1 MSCRSLSIFFAC
13 VVLGVFPLMA
23 ATQPVPAKAA
33 ASALAK
39 LPLTF
44 EANHGQF
51 DAPVRF
57 LSRTP
62 RYTMFLTPNE
72 TVLQLH
78 GAQHDVIRWHLSG
91 ANADP
96 SIQGERPLETRT
108 NYFRGTDR
116 AKWRT
121 DVDNF
126 AQVRYERVYP
136 GVDLV
141 FRGNQQQVEYDFTLA
156 PNANAKQIRFA
167 FDGVDSMTTKK
178 DGSLL
183 LRTPHGTLVQSRPL
197 VYQEIGGRRS
207 IVDAHYRVNGK
218 SVGFALGNYDHSQP
232 LIIDPVLD
240 WSTYLGGSDVDL
252 SYAIALDSSGN
263 AYVTGVSGS
272 TDFPTVNPIQ
282 GTKAYDWDVMV
293 AKINAA
299 GTAVVYATYLGGNG
313 GNEYGL
319 GIAVDSSGNAY
330 VSGGTNSSDFP
341 GITGGSIQSTY
352 GGTGYYRDAFALK
365 INAAGSAILWATYL
379 GGSGDDMAYGI
390 TADSS
395 GNAYVA
401 GYTESASLPWISGSA
416 IQPTFGGS
424 TDGFVIKIN
433 SSGANVWATYLG
445 TSGGDSLGVVRLD
458 GSGNVWVAGTTD
470 SSSWP
475 GVTGSSAQSTYAG
488 NGDAVITEINAAGT
502 AIGYSTYLGGSDY
515 EEMQGLALDSS
526 GNVYVTGTTLSTS
539 FPGVTGSSIQPSNGG
554 SYDMYVT
561 KLNST
566 LSSITWSTFL
576 GGSDYDGS
584 QDIAV
589 DSSGNVYVAGMTA
602 STNFPVSNAIQ
613 ATYGGGTVDATATKI
628 NAAGTAILYSTYLGG
643 SDEDQCYGG
652 AIDGSGHFYLTG
664 FTASNDFIGTSGSAI
679 QPAYGGNYDAWI
691 ARIGDSASPSLTSI
705 SPTSG
710 VPGTQV
716 TLTGTGF
723 GAVQGTGSVWL
734 GNKLAG
740 SIVSWSNTQVVATV
754 ATNVAS
760 GSAQVQQAG
769 TWSNA
774 ITFTIITPTISS
786 ISPSS
791 GVPGTQ
797 VTINGTN
804 FGTTQGSGQ
813 VWLGSTYAGSIVSWS
828 NTQIVAT
835 VAANSTSGNAQ
846 VQQSG
851 VWGNQ
856 VAFTVTSPSISSIS
870 PSTARAGDSI
880 TITGT
885 NFGSTQGSGQVWLG
899 SKLAG
904 SYVSWSNTQIVATV
918 ASGATS
924 GVAQVKQSG
933 VWGNTVALTVITPVI
948 SSVSPTTARAGDSI
962 TITGTGFGSTQ
973 GSGSVWLG
981 SKLAGSITSWSD
993 TSIVATV
1000 ASGSVTGTAQVQQGG
1015 VWNNYGTFTVITP
1028 VLSSISPTSGPVGTQ
1043 VTFTGTGFGTT
1054 QGSGKVWLA
1063 NKYATIV
1070 SWSDTQVVATV
1081 IAGSSTSASQVYQ
1094 NGVWS
1099 NTITFTVTP

>member
-23 ATQPVPAKAA
+23 AQQPPAAKLAA
-33 ASALAK
+33 GTLAK

-62 RYTMFLTPNE
+62 RYTMFLTPSE
-72 TVLQLH
+72 TVLRLN

-96 SIQGERPLETRT
+96 SIRGEQPLETRT
-108 NYFRGTDR
+108 NYFRGNDR
-116 AKWRT
+116 RNWRT

-126 AQVRYERVYP
+126 GQVRYERVYP

-141 FRGNQQQVEYDFTLA
+141 FRGNQQQVEYDFTVA

-167 FDGVDSMTTKK
+167 FDGVDSMTTRK

-197 VYQEIGGRRS
+197 VYQETDGGRR
-207 IVDAHYRVNGK
+207 IVDARYRVNGK
-218 SVGFALGNYDHSQP
+218 SVGFTLGSYDHSKP

-252 SYAIALDSSGN
+252 SYSIALDSSGN

-282 GTKAYDWDVMV
+282 GTKAFDWDVMV

-299 GTAVVYATYLGGNG
+299 GTAIVYSTYIGGNG

-319 GIAVDSSGNAY
+319 AIAVDSSGNAY
-330 VSGGTNSSDFP
+330 VGGGTNSSDFP
-341 GITGGSIQSTY
+341 VTGGAIQSTY
-352 GGTGYYRDAFALK
+352 GGTGAYRDAFALK
-365 INAAGSAILWATYL
+365 INAAGSALVYSTYL
-379 GGSGDDMAYGI
+379 GGSGDEMAYGI

-395 GNAYVA
+395 GNAYLA
-401 GYTESASLPWISGSA
+401 GYTETASLPWISGGA
-416 IQPTFGGS
+416 VQPTHAGS
-424 TDGFVIKIN
+424 TDGFVIKID

-445 TSGGDSLGVVRLD
+445 TSGSDGLGSVRVD
-458 GSGNVWVAGTTD
+458 GSGNVWVGGSTD

-475 GVTGSSAQSTYAG
+475 GVNGSSAQSTYAG
-488 NGDAVITEINAAGT
+488 GGDAVITEINAAGT
-502 AIGYSTYLGGSDY
+502 AVLYSTYLGGSDY
-515 EEMQGLALDSS
+515 DDLQGLALDSS
-526 GNVYVTGTTLSTS
+526 GNVYVSGTTLSTS
-539 FPGVTGSSIQPSNGG
+539 FPGVTGSSIQPSNAG
-554 SYDMYVT
+554 SYDIYVA
-561 KLNST
+561 KLNPT
-566 LSSITWSTFL
+566 LTSITWATYL
-576 GGSDYDGS
+576 GGSDFDEN

-589 DSSGNVYVAGMTA
+589 DSSGNVYVAGMTN
-602 STNFPVSNAIQ
+602 STDFPVSSAIQ
-613 ATYGGGTVDATATKI
+613 STYGGGDVDAVAVKI
-628 NAAGTAILYSTYLGG
+628 NAAGTAISYSTYLGG
-643 SDEDQCYGG
+643 SDADQCYGG
-652 AIDGSGHFYLTG
+652 AVDGSGNFYLTG
-664 FTASNDFIGTSGSAI
+664 FTASNDFPGTSGSAI
-679 QPAYGGNYDAWI
+679 QSTYGGSTDAWV
-691 ARIGDSASPSLTSI
+691 AKIGSSASPSVTSL

-734 GNKLAG
+734 GNKLAA

-754 ATNVAS
+754 DSNVAS
-760 GSAQVQQAG
+760 GSGCVQQAG
-769 TWSNA
+769 TWSNCP
-774 ITFTIITPTISS
+774 TFTIITPTISS

-791 GVPGTQ
+791 GVPGTT

-804 FGTTQGSGQ
+804 FGSTQGSGQ

-828 NTQIVAT
+828 ATQIVAT
-835 VAANSTSGNAQ
+835 VAANSISGNAQ

-856 VAFTVTSPSISSIS
+856 VAFTVTSPSITSIS
-870 PSTARAGDSI
+870 PTTARAGDSI

-924 GVAQVKQSG
+924 GTAQVKQSG
-933 VWGNTVALTVITPVI
+933 VWGNSVSLTVITPVI
-948 SSVSPTTARAGDSI
+948 TSVSPTTARAGDSI

-981 SKLAGSITSWSD
+981 SKLAGSYTSWSD
-993 TSIVATV
+993 TQIVATV
-1000 ASGSVTGTAQVQQGG
+1000 ASGSVTGTVQVQQGG

>member
-13 VVLGVFPLMA
+13 VILGVFPLMA

-33 ASALAK
+33 AGALAK

-96 SIQGERPLETRT
+96 SIQGERPLDTRT
-108 NYFRGTDR
+108 NYFRGNDR
-116 AKWRT
+116 RNWRT

-126 AQVRYERVYP
+126 AQVRYERIYP

-167 FDGVDSMTTKK
+167 FDGVDSMTTNK

-197 VYQEIGGRRS
+197 VYQEIGGHRS
-207 IVDAHYRVNGK
+207 IVDARYRVSGK

-240 WSTYLGGSDVDL
+240 WSTYLGGSIED
-252 SYAIALDSSGN
+252 YAFATAVDSSGN
-263 AYVTGVSGS
+263 VYLTGTAGS
-272 TDFPTVNPIQ
+272 TDFPTVNPIY
-282 GTKAYDWDVMV
+282 GTKGYDWDVFV

-299 GTAVVYATYLGGNG
+299 GTAIVYSTYLSANG
-313 GNEYGL
+313 WNEYGT
-319 GIAVDSSGNAY
+319 GIAVDSSGNVY
-330 VSGGTNSSDFP
+330 VTGATNATDFP
-341 GITGGSIQSTY
+341 GVTAGSIQPSF
-352 GGTGYYRDAFALK
+352 GGTGSNRDAFAVK
-365 INAAGSAILWATYL
+365 INAAGNAIVWATYL
-379 GGSGDDMAYGI
+379 GGSGDDLADGI
-390 TADSS
+390 TVDSS
-395 GNAYVA
+395 GNTYVA
-401 GYTESASLPWISGSA
+401 GDTQGGVPWIGTGA
-416 IQPTFGGS
+416 IQSTYGGGYY
-424 TDGFVIKIN
+424 DGFVIKIDT
-433 SSGANVWATYLG
+433 SGAKVWSTYLG
-445 TSGGDSLGVVRLD
+445 DSGDDGLEAIRID
-458 GSGNVWVAGTTD
+458 GSGNAWIAGSTNA
-470 SSSWP
+470 SWP
-475 GVTGSSAQSTYAG
+475 GVTGSSLQPSNAG
-488 NGDAVITEINAAGT
+488 NTDVTVTEINAAGN
-502 AIGYSTYLGGSDY
+502 AISYATYLGDSGDDY
-515 EEMQGLALDSS
+515 IGGMVLDSS
-526 GNVYVTGTTLSTS
+526 GNIYMTGYTDSTS
-539 FPGVTGSSIQPSNGG
+539 FPGVTGSSIQPSNAG
-554 SYDMYVT
+554 SYDIWVA
-561 KLNST
+561 KLGSGAT
-566 LSSITWSTFL
+566 AITWATFL
-576 GGSDYDGS
+576 GGSDWDEGLKL
-584 QDIAV
+584 DV
-589 DSSGNVYVAGMTA
+589 DSSGNVYLNGSTA

-613 ATYGGGTVDATATKI
+613 STFGGGDDDVVIAKI
-628 NAAGTAILYSTYLGG
+628 NAAGTSIAWSTYLGG
-643 SDEDQCYGG
+643 NDVDQSYGG
-652 AIDGSGHFYLTG
+652 AVDSSGNYIVSG
-664 FTASNDFIGTSGSAI
+664 FTASSAFPGTSGSAI
-679 QPAYGGNYDAWI
+679 QPAYGGGYDAFVVK
-691 ARIGDSASPSLTSI
+691 IGNSASPSLTSI

-740 SIVSWSNTQVVATV
+740 SIVSWSDTQIVATV

-769 TWSNA
+769 TWSNS

-804 FGTTQGSGQ
+804 FGATQGSGQ

-828 NTQIVAT
+828 ATQIVAT
-835 VAANSTSGNAQ
+835 VASNASSGVAQ

-856 VAFTVTSPSISSIS
+856 VTFTVTSPTITSIS
-870 PSTARAGDSI
+870 PTTARAGDSI

-885 NFGSTQGSGQVWLG
+885 NFGSTQGTGQVWLG

-904 SYVSWSNTQIVATV
+904 SYVSWTNTQIVATV

-933 VWGNTVALTVITPVI
+933 VWGNQIALTVITPVI

-973 GSGSVWLG
+973 GSGQVWLG

-1063 NKYATIV
+1063 NKYATVV

-1099 NTITFTVTP
+1099 NTITYTVTP

>member
-1 MSCRSLSIFFAC
+1 MSCRSLSIFLAC

-23 ATQPVPAKAA
+23 AQQPAPAKFAA
-33 ASALAK
+33 GALAK
-39 LPLTF
+39 VPLTF

-62 RYTMFLTPNE
+62 RYTMFLTPSE
-72 TVLQLH
+72 TVLQMH

-91 ANADP
+91 ANSNP
-96 SIQGERPLETRT
+96 GIRGERPLETRT
-108 NYFRGTDR
+108 NYFRGSDR
-116 AKWRT
+116 KNWRT

-156 PNANAKQIRFA
+156 PNANPKQIRFA
-167 FDGVDSMTTKK
+167 FDGVDSMTTNK

-197 VYQEIGGRRS
+197 VYQEINGRRS
-207 IVDAHYRVNGK
+207 IVDARYRVRGK
-218 SVGFALGNYDHSQP
+218 SLGFALGSYDRSRP
-232 LIIDPVLD
+232 LVIDPVLA
-240 WSTYLGGSDVDL
+240 WSTYLGGSIEDYGYALAVDG
-252 SYAIALDSSGN
+252 SGN
-263 AYVTGVSGS
+263 AYITGTAGS
-272 TDFPTVNPIQ
+272 SDFPTVNPIY
-282 GTKAYDWDVMV
+282 GTKGYDWDVFV

-299 GTAVVYATYLGGNG
+299 GTAIIYSTYLSANG
-313 GNEYGL
+313 WNEYGL

-330 VSGGTNSSDFP
+330 ITGATNATDFP
-341 GITGGSIQSTY
+341 GVTAGSIQPTF
-352 GGTGYYRDAFALK
+352 GGTGSNRDAFALK
-365 INAAGSAILWATYL
+365 INAAGNAILWATYL
-379 GGSGDDMAYGI
+379 GGAGDDTADAI
-390 TADSS
+390 TVDSS
-395 GNAYVA
+395 GNTYVA
-401 GYTESASLPWISGSA
+401 GVTEGSLPWIDAGA
-416 IQPTFGGS
+416 IQPAYAGGYY
-424 TDGFVIKIN
+424 DGFVIKID
-433 SSGANVWATYLG
+433 SAGAKVWSTYLG
-445 TSGGDSLGVVRLD
+445 GSGDDSMDAIRLD
-458 GSGNVWVAGTTD
+458 GSGNLWIGGSTD
-470 SSSWP
+470 STSWP
-475 GVTGSSAQSTYAG
+475 GVSGGSLQSSNAG
-488 NGDAVITEINAAGT
+488 SNDVTLTEINAAGT
-502 AIGYSTYLGGSDY
+502 AISYATFLGDSGYDYLT
-515 EEMQGLALDSS
+515 GLALDSS
-526 GNVYVTGTTLSTS
+526 GNLYATGFTDSTT

-554 SYDMYVT
+554 SYDMWVA
-561 KLNST
+561 KLGSGAT
-566 LSSITWSTFL
+566 SITWATFL
-576 GGSDYDGS
+576 GGSDWDLAES
-584 QDIAV
+584 LDV
-589 DSSGNVYVAGMTA
+589 DSSGNVYLNGSTA
-602 STNFPVSNAIQ
+602 STDFPVSNAIQ
-613 ATYGGGTVDATATKI
+613 PAYGGGEDDVVAVKI
-628 NAAGTAILYSTYLGG
+628 SAVGTAIVWSTYLGG
-643 SDEDQCYGG
+643 NDNDSSHGG
-652 AIDGSGHFYLTG
+652 ALDSSGNYFING
-664 FTASNDFIGTSGSAI
+664 FTASSAFPGASGSAI
-679 QPAYGGNYDAWI
+679 QPTYGGGFDAFVVK
-691 ARIGDSASPSLTSI
+691 IGSSASPSVTSI

-734 GNKLAG
+734 GNKLAA

-754 ATNVAS
+754 AANVAS
-760 GSAQVQQAG
+760 GSGCVQQAG
-769 TWSNA
+769 TWSNCP
-774 ITFTIITPTISS
+774 TFTIITPAISS

-804 FGTTQGSGQ
+804 FGATQGSGQ
-813 VWLGSTYAGSIVSWS
+813 LWLGSTYAGSIVSWS
-828 NTQIVAT
+828 ATQIAAT

-870 PSTARAGDSI
+870 PSTARSGDSI

-924 GVAQVKQSG
+924 GTAQVKESG

-948 SSVSPTTARAGDSI
+948 TSVSPTTARAGDSI
-962 TITGTGFGSTQ
+962 TITGTGFGSSQ

-981 SKLAGSITSWSD
+981 SKLAGSYVSWSD
-993 TSIVATV
+993 TQIVATV

-1015 VWNNYGTFTVITP
+1015 VWANYGTFTVITP

-1081 IAGSSTSASQVYQ
+1081 IAGSTTSASQVLQ